1 MTKNL
6 ERLIKLAEDTFA
18 IKSDP
23 RQLNVDQKVIE
34 RLERIHPST
43 LAEYD
48 EGEGPVAWLLVIP
61 TTDELMQKFITDEIT
76 EKELFELTPTD
87 STYDALYLC
96 SALVLEEYRRQ
107 GIVKDLALRAIHDI
121 MKDHPIKSMFV
132 WAFTSEGDSAAENI
146 AMTVGL
152 PLYKKEEN

>member
-23 RQLNVDQKVIE
+23 RQLNVNQKVIE

-48 EGEGPVAWLLVIP
+48 EGEGPVAWLVVIP
-61 TTDELMQKFITDEIT
+61 TSTELMQKFISDEIT
-76 EKELFELTPTD
+76 EKELFELTPTEG
-87 STYDALYLC
+87 TYDALYLC
-96 SALVLEEYRRQ
+96 SALVLEEYRRK
-107 GIVKDLALRAIHDI
+107 GIVKELALKAIKEI
-121 MKDHPIKSMFV
+121 MKDHPIQSLFV
-132 WAFTSEGDSAAENI
+132 WAFSSEGDSAAGNI
-146 AMTVGL
+146 AMIVGL
-152 PLYKKEEN
+152 PLYKKVED